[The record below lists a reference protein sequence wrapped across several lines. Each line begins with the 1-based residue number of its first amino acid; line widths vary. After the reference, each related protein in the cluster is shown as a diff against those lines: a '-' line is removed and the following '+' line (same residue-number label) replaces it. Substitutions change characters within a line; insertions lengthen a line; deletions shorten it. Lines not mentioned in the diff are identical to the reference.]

1 MGCKVA
7 VCQMNSFP
15 GKKADN
21 LKKAQALIR
30 SAASLGAELVL
41 LPETFSTGFDIG
53 ANISGLAETVPG
65 PTTDLLSDLTRELG
79 VYFYGSLIEESEGK
93 YFNTAVF
100 ISPAG
105 QLLAAYRKVHLFST
119 ENELFESGDSPAIVE
134 TELGTFG
141 LTICMD
147 LCFPEYIRGL
157 VLSGAEY
164 ILNST
169 DWLRWGP
176 IDRWEWC
183 HKQPRS
189 LATIRALEN
198 TIPLAMACQTGR
210 EGEFTKFG
218 YSCIVSPSGRVL
230 AGLEEGEGLAIEELT
245 DQGVEEWREIA
256 TYLPDRK
263 KHLNLYRKLLDI

>member
-7 VCQMNSFP
+7 VCQMNSDP
-15 GKKADN
+15 GNKADN
-21 LKKAQALIR
+21 LKKAEALIR
-30 SAASLGAELVL
+30 AAASLGAELVL
-41 LPETFSTGFDIG
+41 LPETFTTGFDIVS
-53 ANISGLAETVPG
+53 NISDLAESVPG
-65 PTTDLLSDLTRELG
+65 PTTDFLAGLTRELG
-79 VYFYGSLIEESEGK
+79 IYFYASLVEQAGEK
-93 YFNTAVF
+93 YHNTAVF

-105 QLLAAYRKVHLFST
+105 ELLMAYRKVHLFST
-119 ENELFESGDSPAIVE
+119 EHELFEPGDQPAIVE

-164 ILNST
+164 ILNTT

-183 HKQPRS
+183 YKQSRS
-189 LATIRALEN
+189 LAVIRALEN
-198 TIPLAMACQTGR
+198 TVSLAMACQTGW
-210 EGEFTKFG
+210 EGEFSKFG

-230 AGLEEGEGLAIEELT
+230 AGIEEGEGLVIEQLT
-245 DQGVEEWREIA
+245 DEGIEEWREIA

-263 KHLNLYRKLLDI
+263 KHLDLYRNLLDL